1 MKAKIQHEIQEY
13 CNLLRLNAISEHFEE
28 AIAGATDYEGFL
40 HQLLRMEVDAEE
52 ERAKERKIKA
62 AKFPYRKYIE
72 DLEMD
77 LLPEGMRNRLPE
89 LCSLDFIRE
98 GKNVIM
104 TGNPGTGKTHTA
116 IGLGIK
122 ACEQGY
128 RVLYTTIPYLVTELK
143 ESNSKQKLRTYQ
155 KRFEKYDL
163 IIADELGYIS
173 FDREA
178 ADLLF
183 SALSM
188 SDPVKAKTELR
199 PLLGTR
205 DFFKIIVVSK
215 SSMKPWTDEDG
226 IVHLGLYDFLLNED
240 LINM

>member
-13 CNLLRLNAISEHFEE
+13 CSLLRLNAISEHFEE
-28 AIAGATDYEGFL
+28 AIKNATDYEGFL

-77 LLPEGMRNRLPE
+77 LLPEAMRRRLPE

-98 GKNVIM
+98 SKNIIM

-143 ESNSKQKLRTYQ
+143 ESNSQQKLAYSDENGHLIHFYPYTGTGAIWTGNPFYSGHPFRTLWTPAQ
-155 KRFEKYDL
+155 C
-163 IIADELGYIS
+163 
-173 FDREA
+173 
-178 ADLLF
+178 
-183 SALSM
+183 
-188 SDPVKAKTELR
+188 
-199 PLLGTR
+199 
-205 DFFKIIVVSK
+205 DFWQIYLPS
-215 SSMKPWTDEDG
+215 
-226 IVHLGLYDFLLNED
+226 
-240 LINM
+240 

>member
-13 CNLLRLNAISEHFEE
+13 CSLLRLNAISEHFEE

-98 GKNVIM
+98 GKNIIM

-122 ACEQGY
+122 ACECQTAHCGRGKSHFIFGGLVSPIVPY
-128 RVLYTTIPYLVTELK
+128 WNLTQTT
-143 ESNSKQKLRTYQ
+143 
-155 KRFEKYDL
+155 
-163 IIADELGYIS
+163 
-173 FDREA
+173 
-178 ADLLF
+178 
-183 SALSM
+183 
-188 SDPVKAKTELR
+188 
-199 PLLGTR
+199 
-205 DFFKIIVVSK
+205 
-215 SSMKPWTDEDG
+215 DG
-226 IVHLGLYDFLLNED
+226 ITADCRSLV
-240 LINM
+240 